1 MDDIKLN
8 LIMLVIFLLLGGGIF
23 LLVRRGQAANEVKIN
38 QMAAERGW
46 TAESI
51 REPLAWGLRLKS
63 KKWTFEAISRSSGQ
77 EVAPGS
83 SDVSMQT
90 TWHAE
95 IPGSTLFIGPRTSQ
109 ANLGAVGAS
118 LTRQVLRLAI
128 GPGADSLV
136 EVQAGHATFRQKYMV
151 WAQDPVAAKTL
162 LTPALE
168 SALVDWQGT
177 PPLIKWTAASLTIEL
192 RGVRLKKAA
201 NIVNLVQLGELF
213 LATAMVE

>member
-23 LLVRRGQAANEVKIN
+23 LLVRRGQAVNEEKIN
-38 QMAAERGW
+38 QIAAERGW
-46 TAESI
+46 TDESI

-95 IPGSTLFIGPRTSQ
+95 IPGSPLFIGPRTSQ
-109 ANLGAVGAS
+109 ANLGAVGDS

-136 EVQAGHATFRQKYMV
+136 EVQAGHAAFRQKYMV

-168 SALVDWQGT
+168 SALVDWKGT
-177 PPLIKWTAASLTIEL
+177 PPLIKWTAAGLTIEL

-201 NIVNLVQLGELF
+201 DIVNLVQLGELF
-213 LATAMVE
+213 LATVMVE

>member
-8 LIMLVIFLLLGGGIF
+8 LIMLAIFVLLGGGIF
-23 LLVRRGQAANEVKIN
+23 LLVRRGQAANDEKITR
-38 QMAAERGW
+38 MAAERGW

-51 REPLAWGLRLKS
+51 RQPLAWGVRLKS
-63 KKWTFEAISRSSGQ
+63 EKWTLEALSRSSGQ

-95 IPGSTLFIGPRTSQ
+95 TPGSTLLIGPRTSQ
-109 ANLGAVGAS
+109 ANLGSLGES

-128 GPGADSLV
+128 GPEADRLV
-136 EVQAGHATFRQKYMV
+136 EVRSGSEAFRQKYMV
-151 WAQDPVAAKTL
+151 WAQDPVEAKTL

-168 SALVDWQGT
+168 AALVAWKGA
-177 PPLIKWTAASLTIEL
+177 PPLIKWTAAGLTIEL
-192 RGVRLKKAA
+192 QGVRLKHAA
-201 NIVNLVQLGELF
+201 DILNFVQLGELV
-213 LATAMVE
+213 LATVE